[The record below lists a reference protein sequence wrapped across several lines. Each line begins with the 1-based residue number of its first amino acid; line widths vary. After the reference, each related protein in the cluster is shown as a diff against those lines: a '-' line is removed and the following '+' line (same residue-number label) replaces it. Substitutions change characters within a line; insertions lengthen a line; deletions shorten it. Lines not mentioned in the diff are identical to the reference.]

1 MEELF
6 KAFAE
11 TVAIGVEACA
21 ALFIA
26 IGAIEA
32 LYLIIRRYAPHPNT
46 SVLRRKEIWVRFA
59 VWLLL
64 ALEFELAADVLR
76 TAISP
81 TWDDVGML
89 AAIAAIR
96 TALNYFLEKDIEK
109 YSTEQAAA

>member
-6 KAFAE
+6 RTFAGA
-11 TVAIGVEACA
+11 VALGVEACA
-21 ALFIA
+21 VLFIA
-26 IGAIEA
+26 VGAIEA
-32 LYLIIRRYAPHPNT
+32 VYLLIRRYSSRGNAN
-46 SVLRRKEIWVRFA
+46 VVRRKEIWVRFA

-109 YSTEQAAA
+109 YSSEQTAS

>member
-1 MEELF
+1 MEALF

-11 TVAIGVEACA
+11 SVAIAVEATA

-26 IGAIEA
+26 IGAVEA
-32 LYLIIRRYAPHPNT
+32 LYLVVRRYTPHHDK
-46 SVLRRKEIWVRFA
+46 SVLGRKQIWVQFA

-76 TAISP
+76 TAIAPS
-81 TWDDVGML
+81 WDDVGML

-96 TALNYFLEKDIEK
+96 TGLNYFLEKDIEK
-109 YSTEQAAA
+109 YSEGASV